1 MQNHSHLLILKA
13 RINPRKCIKGLENA
27 SPLGESCFLHTKWRH
42 TDLWLMRLL
51 YCWNSLLQAD
61 EWCQGRTPSPSNSSS
76 PELLPSCLTLLNFP
90 ACQDA
95 TRMCLHTSFCRNF
108 INTSLPL
115 LFERWAGQGRGLQH
129 IDSAKWNGS
138 ICDANAIFPFFCL
151 SVSFPS
157 AF

>member
-1 MQNHSHLLILKA
+1 
-13 RINPRKCIKGLENA
+13 
-27 SPLGESCFLHTKWRH
+27 
-42 TDLWLMRLL
+42 
-51 YCWNSLLQAD
+51 
-61 EWCQGRTPSPSNSSS
+61 
-76 PELLPSCLTLLNFP
+76 
-90 ACQDA
+90 
-95 TRMCLHTSFCRNF
+95 MCLHTSFCRNF

-157 AF
+157 AFQTWDCFCFIMCSIIPTVSLKSALKHASLHGSEFMVSKKEYFKMIKWFKQRREKSSSNLNFKTFLLLQTGRQRMPLQDAAALLRFLAPTTCDTCAW